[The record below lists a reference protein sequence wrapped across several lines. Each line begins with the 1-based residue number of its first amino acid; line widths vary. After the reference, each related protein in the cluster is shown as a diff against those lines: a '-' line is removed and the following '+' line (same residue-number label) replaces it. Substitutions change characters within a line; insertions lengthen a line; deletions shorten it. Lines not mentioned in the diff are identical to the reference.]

1 MTTIYDPA
9 VLSGKRILITG
20 GGTGLGRGVAAH
32 LVAHGA
38 EVHLWGRRMNVLEE
52 AAAEIGPGAHV
63 QAVDVRDAD
72 AVDAAV
78 GEIWSAHG
86 PLTGLINNAAANF
99 IAPTKN
105 LSARAFNAIAST
117 VMNGSFNTTH
127 AVGKRW
133 IEGELPGSV
142 VSTLT
147 SWVWTGSAFVV
158 PSAMA
163 KAAVHAMT
171 MSLAVEWGRYG
182 IRLNAIAAGP
192 IPTDYAW
199 EMLNPTS
206 KSSVGATQAD
216 QVPLQRF
223 GTVEELANLNI
234 FLLSDACH
242 YLTGHTIAMD
252 GGQHLAG
259 PGHVRGPDVA
269 QRRRL
274 GGDPRAVAGRVGG
287 REGAAHDLVDRHGA
301 TSSHWPRGRRRR
313 AAQAHD
319 GRAAA
324 GRGRAPARRGGT
336 GRRRR
341 RSGPATAGGP
351 TTNCSGAASGSR
363 TRSWNRSTRVTGSR
377 CGRPTARIGSSSR
390 SARRSPASS
399 S

>member
-1 MTTIYDPA
+1 MSIYDPT
-9 VLSGKRILITG
+9 VLAGKRILITG

-32 LVAHGA
+32 LVRHGA

-52 AAAEIGPGAHV
+52 AAAEIGAGAHV
-63 QAVDVRDAD
+63 QAVDVRKAD
-72 AVDAAV
+72 MVDAAV
-78 GEIWSAHG
+78 EEIFEQHG

-105 LSARAFNAIAST
+105 ISARAFEAISST

-133 IEGELPGSV
+133 IAAELPGSV
-142 VSTLT
+142 ISTLT

-171 MSLAVEWGRYG
+171 MSLAVEWGGYG

-199 EMLNPTS
+199 DMLNPTS
-206 KSSVGATQAD
+206 KSAVGATQAD
-216 QVPLQRF
+216 QVPMQRF

-259 PGHVRGPDVA
+259 PGTFAGLTALSDEDWAEIKAQSQAASEAAKA
-269 QRRRL
+269 QR
-274 GGDPRAVAGRVGG
+274 
-287 REGAAHDLVDRHGA
+287 
-301 TSSHWPRGRRRR
+301 
-313 AAQAHD
+313 
-319 GRAAA
+319 
-324 GRGRAPARRGGT
+324 
-336 GRRRR
+336 
-341 RSGPATAGGP
+341 
-351 TTNCSGAASGSR
+351 TT
-363 TRSWNRSTRVTGSR
+363 T
-377 CGRPTARIGSSSR
+377 
-390 SARRSPASS
+390 
-399 S
+399 

>member
-1 MTTIYDPA
+1 MTTIYDPD
-9 VLSGKRILITG
+9 VLAGKRILITG

-32 LVAHGA
+32 LVKHGA
-38 EVHLWGRRMNVLEE
+38 EVHLWGRRMTVLEE
-52 AAAEIGPGAHV
+52 AAAEIGPAAHV

-78 GEIWSAHG
+78 GEIWSTHG

-99 IAPTKN
+99 IAPTKS
-105 LSARAFNAIAST
+105 LSARAFNAISST

-133 IEGELPGSV
+133 IERELPGSV

-206 KSSVGATQAD
+206 KSSVGATQSE

-234 FLLSDACH
+234 FLLSDACD

-259 PGHVRGPDVA
+259 PGTFAGLTSLTDEDWEEIRAQSAAASQESKA
-269 QRRRL
+269 QRS
-274 GGDPRAVAGRVGG
+274 V
-287 REGAAHDLVDRHGA
+287 
-301 TSSHWPRGRRRR
+301 
-313 AAQAHD
+313 
-319 GRAAA
+319 
-324 GRGRAPARRGGT
+324 
-336 GRRRR
+336 
-341 RSGPATAGGP
+341 
-351 TTNCSGAASGSR
+351 
-363 TRSWNRSTRVTGSR
+363 
-377 CGRPTARIGSSSR
+377 
-390 SARRSPASS
+390 
-399 S
+399 